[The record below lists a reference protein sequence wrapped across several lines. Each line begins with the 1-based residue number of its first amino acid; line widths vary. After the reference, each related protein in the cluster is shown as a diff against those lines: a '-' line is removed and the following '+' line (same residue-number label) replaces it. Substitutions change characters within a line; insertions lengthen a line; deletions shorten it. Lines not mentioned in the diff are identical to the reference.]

1 MDIFP
6 LINISDPSSKP
17 KSQLPRNPHT
27 KPPYSYG
34 QLIVQAIASAP
45 ERKLLLNEIYNYI
58 SENYPYYRCVKMM
71 SSLTES
77 RFSILLCTDSCR
89 KGIFFLESLIAIG
102 R

>member
-1 MDIFP
+1 MIHLAVKTTFF
-6 LINISDPSSKP
+6 LILPSFCLFFTDPSAKP

-58 SENYPYYRCVKMM
+58 SENYPYYR
-71 SSLTES
+71 
-77 RFSILLCTDSCR
+77 
-89 KGIFFLESLIAIG
+89 
-102 R
+102 